1 MSDFASSTQSKR
13 STARPHA
20 GSPALRSNL
29 IGLVRTMRIKQW
41 TKNAFVLAGVV
52 FDGKLME
59 PEMVVRALVAF
70 IGFCFASSAVYL
82 FNDLV
87 DMEKDRQHPRKRLRP
102 LPAGQL
108 NPRLAAFASA
118 LLAVAAVGGVM
129 ALDFWTGVIV
139 LSYLLL
145 NVAYSFQLKHLVI
158 IDVMMIALFFVLRAA
173 AGAVVVDAQNFSP
186 WLYVCATLGALIL
199 GFGKR
204 RHEIALLED
213 DASSHRASLEHYT
226 LPFLDQMIG
235 IVVTS
240 VLVAYTLYSIE
251 AKTALAGEGQMLL
264 TVPFLLYGMFRYL
277 YLVHV
282 KRLGGAPEDL
292 LFKDMPFL
300 GAILLWGF
308 SVVAVIYFW

>member
-1 MSDFASSTQSKR
+1 M
-13 STARPHA
+13 
-20 GSPALRSNL
+20 

-52 FDGKLME
+52 FDGKLLD

-158 IDVMMIALFFVLRAA
+158 IDVMMIA
-173 AGAVVVDAQNFSP
+173 
-186 WLYVCATLGALIL
+186 
-199 GFGKR
+199 
-204 RHEIALLED
+204 
-213 DASSHRASLEHYT
+213 
-226 LPFLDQMIG
+226 
-235 IVVTS
+235 
-240 VLVAYTLYSIE
+240 
-251 AKTALAGEGQMLL
+251 
-264 TVPFLLYGMFRYL
+264 
-277 YLVHV
+277 
-282 KRLGGAPEDL
+282 
-292 LFKDMPFL
+292 
-300 GAILLWGF
+300 
-308 SVVAVIYFW
+308 